1 MMQKKMSSMSAFLI
15 GVFMFAA
22 IQVNV
27 AHALITI
34 EDGCLDCH
42 YRGSSIVPDTKQ
54 FENGTSWHSFHK
66 DFSCSSCHPG
76 SAGSK
81 PISVADCRTCHNS
94 PCSWQDFHENNVGRT
109 CYECHTE
116 CDTQLPETRTV
127 NLNKQEALVRIP
139 GTVMVKKPVTA
150 QVTAWRV
157 IPLTVMMV

>member
-109 CYECHTE
+109 AI
-116 CDTQLPETRTV
+116 LSV
-127 NLNKQEALVRIP
+127 ILNYRSAAMVLLKQ
-139 GTVMVKKPVTA
+139 GSS
-150 QVTAWRV
+150 
-157 IPLTVMMV
+157 VMMAIA